1 LPQLDV
7 ELQKLLKET
16 ESQLGKLPKAP
27 SDDAQGEIILLV
39 SGFARELATYVEGT
53 PEDNG
58 IHQLIRPLNNKFLTA
73 IGCTAQRFCPF
84 EKGLP
89 VYASGPS
96 VSYITVCANVGTPV
110 PKSVIPD
117 VERTIYRQN
126 EDDEVICVDEV
137 TEMANR

>member
-1 LPQLDV
+1 MPQLDV

-58 IHQLIRPLNNKFLTA
+58 IHQLIRPLNNKIFDRDR
-73 IGCTAQRFCPF
+73 AQRFCPF
-84 EKGLP
+84 EKGLT
-89 VYASGPS
+89 VYANGPS
-96 VSYITVCANVGTPV
+96 VSYVTVCANVGTPV
-110 PKSVIPD
+110 PKPVIPD
-117 VERTIYRQN
+117 VERTIYRHN
-126 EDDEVICVDEV
+126 GDDEVICVDEV
-137 TEMANR
+137 TGMANR

>member
-1 LPQLDV
+1 MPQLDV

-84 EKGLP
+84 ERGVQP
-89 VYASGPS
+89 AYEFSE
-96 VSYITVCANVGTPV
+96 V
-110 PKSVIPD
+110 PVIPH
-117 VERTIYRQN
+117 VERTVYRHF
-126 EDDEVICVDEV
+126 EDDEVTCVDEV
-137 TEMANR
+137 TKMANR